1 MRSVSLK
8 PGDKIGIV
16 STARKISREEIEPA
30 IQLFKS
36 GQLVSVLGKTIGLEK
51 NQFAGNDEQRAADL
65 QTMIDAPEIKAIIC
79 ARGGYGTVRILEK
92 LDFSSLEKQPKWIAG
107 YSDVTALHNL
117 FHAKLGIPSI
127 HSTMPINFKTNTE
140 PAVSYTHLTLPTML
154 WV

>member
-36 GQLVSVLGKTIGLEK
+36 WQLVSVLGKTIGLEK

-65 QTMIDAPEIKAIIC
+65 QTMIDAPEINAIIC

-107 YSDVTALHNL
+107 S
-117 FHAKLGIPSI
+117 
-127 HSTMPINFKTNTE
+127 
-140 PAVSYTHLTLPTML
+140 VSYTHLRAHETR
-154 WV
+154 